1 MPGKGQIHFTGNL
14 RPVTKESAATAV
26 SYVRARAA
34 DLMLDPEWLKA
45 IDLHLHVPR
54 GGVVRDAAGLG
65 IPMFAAVASLLLGIP
80 TRPEVAATGE
90 ITLRGSVLPVGV
102 LKDKVLA
109 AHRAGITEIVLPEKN
124 AADLEEIPR
133 EILDDIVVRLVKNVD
148 EVPHWMLGPPPPNR
162 TSTPPARTS
171 GPPSGEMHP

>member
-54 GGVVRDAAGLG
+54 GGSVRDAAGLG

-80 TRPEVAATGE
+80 TRPEGRADGRNTAP
-90 ITLRGSVLPVGV
+90 RQRLPG
-102 LKDKVLA
+102 
-109 AHRAGITEIVLPEKN
+109 
-124 AADLEEIPR
+124 
-133 EILDDIVVRLVKNVD
+133 
-148 EVPHWMLGPPPPNR
+148 
-162 TSTPPARTS
+162 
-171 GPPSGEMHP
+171 